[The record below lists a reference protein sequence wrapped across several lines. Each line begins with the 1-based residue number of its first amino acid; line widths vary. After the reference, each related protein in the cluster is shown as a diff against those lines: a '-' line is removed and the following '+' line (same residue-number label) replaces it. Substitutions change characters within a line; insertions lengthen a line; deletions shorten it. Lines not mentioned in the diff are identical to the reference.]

1 MVWVI
6 WVWPL
11 VTVVSGLV
19 KASAASPTAS
29 TATPA
34 VIAAAVRNAG
44 GSTGPGP
51 RDGGVVLVLV
61 RDAMTG
67 LLRRRLAAVVVPPA
81 ATTAKPTSAST
92 AGLVRSENH
101 RPPCGMCTIA
111 RPTTCAGV
119 GYVGSIDWLL
129 SPFIT
134 NPVAL
139 RPMMRCRTTRCLPG
153 IR

>member
-51 RDGGVVLVLV
+51 RGGDVVLVQ
-61 RDAMTG
+61 DAMTG
-67 LLRRRLAAVVVPPA
+67 LLRRRLAAVVVPPV

-101 RPPCGMCTIA
+101 WPPCGMCTIA

-119 GYVGSIDWLL
+119 GYVGSVDWLL

-134 NPVAL
+134 NPAAL